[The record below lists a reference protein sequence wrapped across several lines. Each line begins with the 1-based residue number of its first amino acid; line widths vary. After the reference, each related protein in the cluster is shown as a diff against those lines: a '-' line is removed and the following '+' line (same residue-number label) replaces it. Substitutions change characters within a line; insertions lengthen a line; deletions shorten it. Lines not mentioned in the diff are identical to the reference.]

1 METLHRFTQRNV
13 KLASDNYTR
22 LRLQLIERGITLRQ
36 FAQANRLPLSSVY
49 AAANG
54 SRRGIKAAAI
64 RRQIETYLSK

>member
-1 METLHRFTQRNV
+1 V

-36 FAQANRLPLSSVY
+36 FAQVNGLPLSSVY

-54 SRRGIKAAAI
+54 SRCGIKAAAI
-64 RRQIETYLSK
+64 RRKIENYLAQ